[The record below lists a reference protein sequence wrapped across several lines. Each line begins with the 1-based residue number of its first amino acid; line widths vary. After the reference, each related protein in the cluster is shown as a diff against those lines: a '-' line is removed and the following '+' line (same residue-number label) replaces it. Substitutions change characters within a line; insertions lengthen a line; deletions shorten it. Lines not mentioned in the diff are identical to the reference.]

1 MYTEVLVQGTGK
13 LVQRRRHL
21 EALLEDTALALDAH
35 DLGPLDKPVQVLL
48 GWKGT
53 TNTEL
58 LQPLLEEQV
67 GNLLQHQPNA
77 TKSMSNQAMAPY
89 MSQGRKEEC
98 DGVQHILFSSWL
110 APAPCHLASGPADLI
125 QGLSTLLDSYTDFSK
140 ISSGNIMP
148 PKITIEYD

>member
-1 MYTEVLVQGTGK
+1 MYTKVLVEGTGN
-13 LVQRRRHL
+13 LIERRQHL
-21 EALLEDTALALDAH
+21 EALPEDAVLPLDAH
-35 DLGPLDKPVQVLL
+35 DHGPLDKPVQVLL

-98 DGVQHILFSSWL
+98 DGAQHTFFFL
-110 APAPCHLASGPADLI
+110 AGTGALPPRFLACRF
-125 QGLSTLLDSYTDFSK
+125 DSRS
-140 ISSGNIMP
+140 
-148 PKITIEYD
+148 